1 MKKCTG
7 LWGEAHFQVKMYKT
21 PQLRSIFWSCD
32 VEKVHDAVARSTF
45 GSENCKNLRG
55 SAHFWTCRLR
65 FVWQAHGILHLVKS
79 EQKRVGF
86 VAFAE
91 RMAGHY
97 NYNYITVTT
106 TTTLH
111 FTTLHNTTLHYTT
124 GHYTALRYTTLQLQ
138 LQLQLH
144 YLTLHYITLHYI
156 TLHHTYTCTTTTQQV
171 QLQQRCTRGYNYTTT
186 ALQLHYTTLRYTTL
200 HCLQPPFDPSVGSIC
215 HSCITP
221 THLSY
226 SLLSLKL
233 PPPPCAALLVLDCVW
248 NR

>member
-1 MKKCTG
+1 M
-7 LWGEAHFQVKMYKT
+7 
-21 PQLRSIFWSCD
+21 
-32 VEKVHDAVARSTF
+32 ARSTF

-111 FTTLHNTTLHYTT
+111 FTTLHNTTLHYRTLHCT
-124 GHYTALRYTTLQLQ
+124 ALHYTTTTTTTTL
-138 LQLQLH
+138 H
-144 YLTLHYITLHYI
+144 YITLHYITLHYI
-156 TLHHTYTCTTTTQQV
+156 TLHHTILHYTYNYSYTCTTTTQQV

-186 ALQLHYTTLRYTTL
+186 ALQLHYNTLRYTTL
-200 HCLQPPFDPSVGSIC
+200 HCLQPPFDPSVGSLC

-233 PPPPCAALLVLDCVW
+233 PPPPCAALLVLDCV
-248 NR
+248 

>member
-1 MKKCTG
+1 MLKKCTG

-97 NYNYITVTT
+97 NYNYNYNYNYTSLHDTT
-106 TTTLH
+106 QH
-111 FTTLHNTTLHYTT
+111 YITLHYRTL
-124 GHYTALRYTTLQLQ
+124 HCTALHYTTLQLQ
-138 LQLQLH
+138 LQLQLQLH
-144 YLTLHYITLHYI
+144 YTTLHYITLHYI
-156 TLHHTYTCTTTTQQV
+156 TLHHTT
-171 QLQQRCTRGYNYTTT
+171 
-186 ALQLHYTTLRYTTL
+186 LHYTTLHVQLQLHLHYNYTTGATTTTLYQRLQL
-200 HCLQPPFDPSVGSIC
+200 HYNCTTATL
-215 HSCITP
+215 HYITLHY
-221 THLSY
+221 TA
-226 SLLSLKL
+226 L
-233 PPPPCAALLVLDCVW
+233 PPTTFRSISGFALPFLHHTNTPLL
-248 NR
+248 

>member
-1 MKKCTG
+1 M
-7 LWGEAHFQVKMYKT
+7 
-21 PQLRSIFWSCD
+21 
-32 VEKVHDAVARSTF
+32 ARSTF

-91 RMAGHY
+91 RMARHY

-138 LQLQLH
+138 LQLH

-156 TLHHTYTCTTTTQQV
+156 TLHHTT
-171 QLQQRCTRGYNYTTT
+171 LHYTTPT
-186 ALQLHYTTLRYTTL
+186 ATVTPALQLHNRCNYNNAVPEATTTLQLHYSYTTL
-200 HCLQPPFDPSVGSIC
+200 HYATLHCTASN
-215 HSCITP
+215 
-221 THLSY
+221 HLSIHQWVRSAILASHQHTSPIVCY
-226 SLLSLKL
+226 L
-233 PPPPCAALLVLDCVW
+233 
-248 NR
+248 